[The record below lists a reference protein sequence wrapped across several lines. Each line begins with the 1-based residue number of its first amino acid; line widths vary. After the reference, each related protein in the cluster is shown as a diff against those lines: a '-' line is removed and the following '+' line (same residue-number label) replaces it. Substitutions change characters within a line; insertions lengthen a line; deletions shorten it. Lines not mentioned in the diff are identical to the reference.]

1 MGAQSAYARDSL
13 PTSGQGP
20 GIKAGASAWNVITA
34 HPGQSRLV
42 KTPAINL
49 LSFSLFL
56 LRFAEQP

>member
-1 MGAQSAYARDSL
+1 MK
-13 PTSGQGP
+13 GQG
-20 GIKAGASAWNVITA
+20 IWQELLNTA
-34 HPGQSRLV
+34 HPGQTRLV

>member
-1 MGAQSAYARDSL
+1 MVTGVQTCAL
-13 PTSGQGP
+13 PIFLPKMKGQG
-20 GIKAGASAWNVITA
+20 IWQELLNTA
-34 HPGQSRLV
+34 HPGQTRLV